1 MLASRLAFFALLAGL
16 LIVSGCDAGAQKSDA
31 QYQALRGTWEI
42 VSLTVDG
49 VSYTTEIKARYD
61 SLQLTFDGT
70 AENAE
75 YAFRGVRDEA
85 ALLSASGPLTVL
97 NAPQSLALT
106 RGPETV
112 LLTYETTQSRRA
124 ILTVPPGRL
133 NGSEVLLQLLLPN
146 GAWSGDPRAELRLER
161 L

>member
-16 LIVSGCDAGAQKSDA
+16 LTASGCDAGTQKNDA
-31 QYQALRGTWEI
+31 RYQALRGTWEI
-42 VSLTVDG
+42 VSLTVDA
-49 VSYTTEIKARYD
+49 VPFTTEISTRYD

-75 YAFRGVRDEA
+75 YAFRGVRDET

-97 NAPQSLALT
+97 DAPQSLALT

-112 LLTYETTQSRRA
+112 LLTYEITQSRRA

-133 NGSEVLLQLLLPN
+133 NGSDVLLQLVLPD
-146 GAWSGDPRAELRLER
+146 GAWSGDPRVELRLER